1 MNTGIFN
8 TTSVKLAAVVLGL
21 QAFVALTYCM
31 VMFIE
36 GRVFAYAQSLGELLA
51 LAVSSPPTMAVQP
64 REEGISVSAAGGK
77 GTSVRPK
84 GSRYSFESLV
94 ADWG

>member
-8 TTSVKLAAVVLGL
+8 TTGVKLAAVVLGL
-21 QAFVALTYCM
+21 QALVALTYCM

-51 LAVSSPPTMAVQP
+51 LAVSSPPTMAVQS
-64 REEGISVSAAGGK
+64 REEGISDSAAGGK
-77 GTSVRPK
+77 ATSVRPK
-84 GSRYSFESLV
+84 CLQYSFESLA